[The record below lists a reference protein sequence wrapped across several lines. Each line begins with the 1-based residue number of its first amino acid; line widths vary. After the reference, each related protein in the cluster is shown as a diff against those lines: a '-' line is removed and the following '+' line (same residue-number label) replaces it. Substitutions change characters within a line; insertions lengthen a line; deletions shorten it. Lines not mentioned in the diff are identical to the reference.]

1 MNDPRIPQS
10 PAAREEQFLA
20 LLRAGAGAAEPGHG
34 LFDTGPGES
43 DDVSLQPF
51 AACEVTAGAAGA
63 EAPPL
68 RAGWRFANVVWRALW
83 RAWRF
88 TRELSGDDAY
98 ERYLQHMAGA
108 HPGQTPMSRAQHY
121 ALRQDEKWN
130 RLSRCC

>member
-1 MNDPRIPQS
+1 MNDPRFRQS
-10 PAAREEQFLA
+10 AAAREEQFLA
-20 LLRAGAGAAEPGHG
+20 LLRSGAGAAEPGHG
-34 LFDTGPGES
+34 LFDTGPRES
-43 DDVSLQPF
+43 KDVLFQTF
-51 AACEVTAGAAGA
+51 AACETTTGAGVA

-68 RAGWRFANVVWRALW
+68 RAGWRLANVIWRLLW

-98 ERYLQHMAGA
+98 ERYLEHMARA
-108 HPGQTPMSRAQHY
+108 HPGQAPMSRAQHY